1 MAIGSIATFKKI
13 RRCKL
18 YKEAEEQ
25 LCYDLRLGY
34 KYIPLLLESYE
45 YYDRN
50 REQYPDFESYY
61 PKLLKEFL
69 KDFRGE

>member
-1 MAIGSIATFKKI
+1 LG
-13 RRCKL
+13 
-18 YKEAEEQ
+18 
-25 LCYDLRLGY
+25 LGY